1 MGVRIAPGGFVL
13 PPTPPPDIDLEAW
26 EHTIA
31 ETELRAP
38 ARLALTHFGVFED
51 VPAHLAGLRET
62 LQRWGDRVAHGM
74 DEETF
79 VAAARADC
87 LASDPDQVEA
97 YDAPRPYSQCF
108 LGLERYWRKRSESA
122 A

>member
-1 MGVRIAPGGFVL
+1 MGVRLAGAGFVL
-13 PPTPPPDIDLEAW
+13 APTPPPDIDLDAW
-26 EHTIA
+26 ERTIT

-51 VPAHLAGLRET
+51 VTDHIAGLRGT

-87 LASDPDQVEA
+87 RASDPDEVEA
-97 YDAPRPYSQCF
+97 YNVAAPYSQCF